1 MPGNTTLNGNIP
13 FEQMPKSRSK
23 PFPNLDNTL
32 YETYSTE
39 IKNVN
44 TSSYTDLKYSMKK
57 KRNIKIIVMLLRNL
71 ERTLP

>member
-1 MPGNTTLNGNIP
+1 MPDNTNLNGNIP

-23 PFPNLDNTL
+23 LFPKLDNTL
-32 YETYSTE
+32 YETYPKE

-57 KRNIKIIVMLLRNL
+57 KYIIKLL
-71 ERTLP
+71 